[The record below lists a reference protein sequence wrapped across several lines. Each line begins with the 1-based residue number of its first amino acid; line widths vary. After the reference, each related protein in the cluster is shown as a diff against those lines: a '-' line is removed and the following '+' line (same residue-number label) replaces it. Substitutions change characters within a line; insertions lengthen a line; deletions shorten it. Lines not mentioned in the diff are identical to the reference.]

1 MSCSQSFLIL
11 LLNNKLDAALVK
23 MNRPA
28 QETDFLQ
35 EKFFFKKCIVTQLL
49 VTKVSVN
56 MLIVSSLPV
65 FNLLSHTLVLIS
77 SANKTWQDN
86 IQLIELSQ
94 VSLWVSLLG
103 RQEVIYNQ

>member
-1 MSCSQSFLIL
+1 MKGIEWPSPPYPNVLAVSLFFIL

-35 EKFFFKKCIVTQLL
+35 EKLFFKKCIVTQLL

-77 SANKTWQDN
+77 SANKT
-86 IQLIELSQ
+86 
-94 VSLWVSLLG
+94 
-103 RQEVIYNQ
+103 

>member
-1 MSCSQSFLIL
+1 
-11 LLNNKLDAALVK
+11 

-35 EKFFFKKCIVTQLL
+35 EKLFFKKCIVTQLL

-77 SANKTWQDN
+77 SANKTWLDN